1 MKKIKIKENKNVSKH
16 IKNGTMV
23 MTRDEFFLDNNNYR
37 KPQYINNN
45 VLYRDAFVIETNKND
60 ELILVKVQSGGKL
73 TVINKIGQKE
83 KYNAHLKR
91 LDNEGKPIKLGD
103 KFKRGNPK
111 YDISEKE
118 ANIIKINPINHPNK
132 NSRYKNKIELRK
144 LKGRQKKKP

>member
-1 MKKIKIKENKNVSKH
+1 MS
-16 IKNGTMV
+16 
-23 MTRDEFFLDNNNYR
+23 NYL
-37 KPQYINNN
+37 
-45 VLYRDAFVIETNKND
+45 LYRDAFVIETNKND

-118 ANIIKINPINHPNK
+118 LIQSKSMQLIIPIRIHDTKIKLNLEN
-132 NSRYKNKIELRK
+132 LRDDK
-144 LKGRQKKKP
+144 KRSLKGFR